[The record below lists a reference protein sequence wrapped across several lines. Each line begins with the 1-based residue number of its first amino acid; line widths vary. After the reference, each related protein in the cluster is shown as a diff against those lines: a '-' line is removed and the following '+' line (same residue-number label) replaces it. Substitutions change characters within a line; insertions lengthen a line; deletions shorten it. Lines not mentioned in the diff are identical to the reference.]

1 MKDLLAV
8 IVASLGSAA
17 ALTALANLY
26 VKFIQKR
33 RRNAVHSAQ
42 IAAFEHS
49 NIEVAYGFGV
59 RITAI
64 AMAASFAFLCSEPAK
79 RTPVTHE
86 NLLSGHVQALSAP
99 VSNTSA
105 NAGA

>member
-1 MKDLLAV
+1 MRGLLAV
-8 IVASLGSAA
+8 AVASLGSAT

-33 RRNAVHSAQ
+33 TRNAVHPVQ
-42 IAAFEHS
+42 IPTLEQA

-64 AMAASFAFLCSEPAK
+64 AMAASFAVLCNEPAK
-79 RTPVTHE
+79 RTPHE
-86 NLLSGHVQALSAP
+86 NLLGGDAQALSSPA
-99 VSNTSA
+99 VNTSA
-105 NAGA
+105 NAVA